1 MNKHTA
7 VSIIQKLISSDIYGA
22 IDTILSSVTNEA
34 KPVSGGI
41 VLPDIFVETC
51 INKLRFIKVV
61 MSVTG
66 WGLAESHDVYQNRI
80 FTGSASQWFEICRR
94 QSEWV
99 AVPPKNLT
107 EG

>member
-7 VSIIQKLISSDIYGA
+7 VTIIQKLTSSDVYGA
-22 IDTILSSVTNEA
+22 VDAILSCVINEA
-34 KPVSGGI
+34 KPVSEGI
-41 VLPDIFVETC
+41 ILPDIFVETC

-66 WGLAESHDVYQNRI
+66 WGLRESNDVVKNRM
-80 FTGSASQWFEICRR
+80 FTGSASQWFDICRR

-99 AVPPKNLT
+99 SQSPT
-107 EG
+107 G